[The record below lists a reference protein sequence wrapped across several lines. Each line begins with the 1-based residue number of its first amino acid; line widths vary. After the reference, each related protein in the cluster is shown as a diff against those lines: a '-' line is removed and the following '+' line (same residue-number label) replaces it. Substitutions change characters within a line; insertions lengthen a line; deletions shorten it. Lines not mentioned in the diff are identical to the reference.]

1 MVSINKQGNALVI
14 EFTDNDKYLFDG
26 IIEVAPNELM
36 VVVDKSDMATFKKA
50 SNGDVLFSQLISD
63 IQIAGSPV
71 TKDTIIDQFAA
82 IGFIS
87 GGGGGAG
94 GAVSSVNGQTGDVII
109 TPASLNVYTRVE
121 VDDAINEETTERQ
134 KQDSAL
140 GGMIAAETAAR
151 EQAVASKQD
160 ILVSGQNIKTING
173 ESVLGSGNIA
183 IQGGTSNWDDIQG
196 KPEFAEV
203 ATSGSYN
210 DLTDKPEIPSDYI
223 ENITDSDTE
232 FSIDTAFNYK
242 SGKKYSLSFSKTSG
256 FDVIIG
262 GVGDTQRNINL
273 SIDTDIIATKEDLA
287 DYQPVGDYATKTEL
301 ASKQDTL
308 VSGENIKTVN
318 GQSLLGNGNI
328 QIEGGGTITVDSS
341 LSTTSENPV
350 QNKVITNAINGKQ
363 DAGDYALKSEIP
375 DVSGLATK
383 AELAGKQDTLTQGA
397 GIQIADN
404 TIRTVNIVQN
414 AKMIPQATGFILT
427 TLNIDSTGT
436 PSIVNAQL
444 SNARDTDIRFDPDF
458 SDAGAPKAYIK
469 LSDNIVRKTVA
480 DQTYATKQEL
490 AGKLDTATYNSEKA
504 SFETK
509 ENAAA
514 TYQVKG
520 DYATTAQLNSKQDTL
535 VSGTNIKTI
544 NGQSILG
551 AGDITIEGSSVEVD
565 ATLST
570 TSENPV
576 QNKVITKR
584 LNSIDDGQF
593 VKLGF
598 SSVASTAQNNGA
610 VAIGRSADAG
620 SQDNSKY
627 GIAIGAGATT
637 TGNSAIA
644 IGGYGT
650 MAQATYATV
659 IGGQSNSNVEH
670 SIVIGDNISNTTD
683 KVVIGS
689 GENKYISVGQDDK
702 VNIRKSNGSSIA
714 IEDSIPTFWTG
725 TQSEYDA
732 IQTKDENTYYFIKE
746 G

>member
-1 MVSINKQGNALVI
+1 MISINKQGNAIVI

-36 VVVDKSDMATFKKA
+36 VVIDKSDMATFKKA

-87 GGGGGAG
+87 GGGGSGE
-94 GAVSSVNGQTGDVII
+94 GAVNSVNGQTGDVII

-160 ILVSGQNIKTING
+160 TLVSGQNIKTING
-173 ESVLGSGNIA
+173 QSVLGSGNIA

-242 SGKKYSLSFSKTSG
+242 SGKKYSLSFSKTGG

-273 SIDTDIIATKEDLA
+273 SIDTDVIATKEDLA
-287 DYQPVGDYATKTEL
+287 NYQPVGDYATKTEL
-301 ASKQDTL
+301 DSKQDTL
-308 VSGENIKTVN
+308 VSGTNIKTVN

-383 AELAGKQDTLTQGA
+383 EELAGKQDALTAGA
-397 GIQIADN
+397 GIKIADN
-404 TIRTVNIVQN
+404 TIRTVSVVQN
-414 AKMIPQATGFILT
+414 AKMIPQATGFILST
-427 TLNIDSTGT
+427 MSVDNTGT
-436 PSIVNAQL
+436 PSIVNAEL
-444 SNARDTDIRFDPDF
+444 SNARDTDIRFE
-458 SDAGAPKAYIK
+458 SDSSNASAPKVYIK
-469 LSDNIVRKTVA
+469 LSDNVVRKTVA
-480 DQTYATKQEL
+480 DATYATKQEL

-520 DYATTAQLNSKQDTL
+520 DYATKSELPKLVTL
-535 VSGTNIKTI
+535 
-544 NGQSILG
+544 
-551 AGDITIEGSSVEVD
+551 
-565 ATLST
+565 
-570 TSENPV
+570 
-576 QNKVITKR
+576 
-584 LNSIDDGQF
+584 
-593 VKLGF
+593 
-598 SSVASTAQNNGA
+598 
-610 VAIGRSADAG
+610 
-620 SQDNSKY
+620 
-627 GIAIGAGATT
+627 
-637 TGNSAIA
+637 
-644 IGGYGT
+644 
-650 MAQATYATV
+650 
-659 IGGQSNSNVEH
+659 
-670 SIVIGDNISNTTD
+670 
-683 KVVIGS
+683 
-689 GENKYISVGQDDK
+689 
-702 VNIRKSNGSSIA
+702 
-714 IEDSIPTFWTG
+714 
-725 TQSEYDA
+725 TQSEYDGLA
-732 IQTKDENTYYFIKE
+732 TKDENTYYFIKE

>member
-1 MVSINKQGNALVI
+1 MISINKQGNAIVI
-14 EFTDNDKYLFDG
+14 EFTDNDKYLFNG
-26 IIEVAPNELM
+26 KIEVAPNELI
-36 VVVDKSDMATFKKA
+36 VVVDQSDMVTFKRA
-50 SNGDVLFSQLISD
+50 SNGDVLFSQLVDD

-71 TKDTIIDQFAA
+71 TKDTIIDQFAI
-82 IGFIS
+82 IGFTS
-87 GGGGGAG
+87 GGGGGEP

-109 TPASLNVYTRVE
+109 TPASLNVYTRAE
-121 VDDAINEETTERQ
+121 VDADINAETTERQ

-160 ILVSGQNIKTING
+160 TLVSGQNIKTING
-173 ESVLGSGNIA
+173 QSVLGAGNIA
-183 IQGGTSNWDDIQG
+183 IQGGTSNWDDITG

-203 ATSGSYN
+203 ATSGDYN
-210 DLTDKPEIPSDYI
+210 DLTNKPTIPDVSNLATKAEIADMETRTHAAATYATKAEIPSLEGYL
-223 ENITDSDTE
+223 TE
-232 FSIDTAFNYK
+232 TEASET
-242 SGKKYSLSFSKTSG
+242 
-256 FDVIIG
+256 
-262 GVGDTQRNINL
+262 
-273 SIDTDIIATKEDLA
+273 
-287 DYQPVGDYATKTEL
+287 YATKQEV
-301 ASKQDTL
+301 SGKQDTL
-308 VSGENIKTVN
+308 VSGTNIKTVN

-328 QIEGGGTITVDSS
+328 DITGGGTITVDSA
-341 LSTTSENPV
+341 LSSTSENPV
-350 QNKVITNAINGKQ
+350 QNKVITTALNGKQ

-375 DVSGLATK
+375 DVSTLATK
-383 AELAGKQDTLTQGA
+383 EELAGKQDALTAGA
-397 GIQIADN
+397 GIKITDN
-404 TIRTVNIVQN
+404 TIRTINNVQQ
-414 AKMIPQATGFILT
+414 AKIIPQSSGFIFNT
-427 TLNIDSTGT
+427 ISVDNAGN
-436 PSIVNAQL
+436 PSIVNAQI
-444 SNARDTDIRFDPDF
+444 SNTKDQDIQFEPN
-458 SDAGAPKAYIK
+458 SSNPSTPIVYIK
-469 LSDNIVRKTVA
+469 LSDNVVRKTVA

-535 VSGTNIKTI
+535 VSGTNIKTV
-544 NGQSILG
+544 NGESILG
-551 AGDITIEGSSVEVD
+551 AGDITIGGSSVEVD

-570 TSENPV
+570 SSENPV

-584 LNSIDDGQF
+584 LNSIDSGQS
-593 VKLGF
+593 VKLG
-598 SSVASTAQNNGA
+598 SSSAASTASNAGA
-610 VAIGRSADAG
+610 VAIGRSANAG

-670 SIVIGDNISNTTD
+670 SVVIGDNISNTTD

-689 GENKYISVGQDDK
+689 GQNKYIYVGQDDK
-702 VNIRKSNGSSIA
+702 VNIRKSDGSPIA
-714 IEDSIPTFWTG
+714 IEDSIMTEAQKSKLNSTPTFWTG
-725 TQSEYDA
+725 TQTEYDS
-732 IQTKDENTYYFIKE
+732 IQDKDENTYYFIKE